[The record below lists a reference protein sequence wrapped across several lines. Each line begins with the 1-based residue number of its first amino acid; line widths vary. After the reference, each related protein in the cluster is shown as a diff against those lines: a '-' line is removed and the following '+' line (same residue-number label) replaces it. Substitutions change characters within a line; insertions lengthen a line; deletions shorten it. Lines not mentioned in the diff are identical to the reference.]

1 MKANQ
6 ARMYCAALLCSM
18 GMAACGG
25 GYADSAVAT
34 TTTGTTTTA
43 AAPLQTIGGTV
54 AGLSGSLVLQNNL
67 GDNLAVSANGTFTF
81 ATPLP
86 ASSPYSVKLLTQ
98 PAPNLFCS
106 VSNGSGIVASANVTN
121 IGVTCVMLEGGSVQ
135 LGALNLVPEVSTL
148 TSSLISN
155 PLVVATDGIN
165 LYVAGTSLITRV
177 DLATGAVTTL
187 AGVMGSS
194 TALDGNGTVA
204 TFTSPQ
210 GITTDGFNL
219 YVSDTGNNKI
229 RKISPGS
236 GTLANMTSANA
247 VVSSLTGLADT
258 QSLPGWQD
266 GAASSATFQGANGIT
281 TDGVNLYVGD
291 FYNCKIRKIAPSSG
305 TLATMTSATAVVSSL
320 TGSDNTRAHCGA
332 LDGTGTSATFAG
344 AYAITTDGL
353 NLYVVDQDNLKI
365 RKIAPSSGTLAAM
378 TSATAVVSSLTG
390 LTSTAGAN
398 RGLQDGVGSAATFY
412 LPMGIATDGSSLF
425 VVEFASNKVRKLT
438 PTSGTLANMTNA
450 TALVSSLTGTAD
462 VATSA
467 GSADGPA
474 ATASFNLPAGITTD
488 GVSLYVTDSANGSVR
503 RIQ

>member
-1 MKANQ
+1 
-6 ARMYCAALLCSM
+6 
-18 GMAACGG
+18 
-25 GYADSAVAT
+25 
-34 TTTGTTTTA
+34 
-43 AAPLQTIGGTV
+43 V
-54 AGLSGSLVLQNNL
+54 AGLNGNLVLQNNL
-67 GDNLAVSANGTFTF
+67 GDNLAVSANGTITF
-81 ATPLP
+81 ATLLT

-98 PAPNLFCS
+98 PAPNLFCT
-106 VSNGSGIVASANVTN
+106 VSNGTGVVASANVTN

-135 LGALNLVPEVSTL
+135 LGALNLVPKVSAL

-229 RKISPGS
+229 RKISPAS

-281 TDGVNLYVGD
+281 TDGINLYVGD

-320 TGSDNTRAHCGA
+320 TG
-332 LDGTGTSATFAG
+332 
-344 AYAITTDGL
+344 
-353 NLYVVDQDNLKI
+353 
-365 RKIAPSSGTLAAM
+365 
-378 TSATAVVSSLTG
+378 

-398 RGLQDGVGSAATFY
+398 RDLQDGVGNAATFY

-425 VVEFASNKVRKLT
+425 VVEFASNMVRKLT
-438 PTSGTLANMTNA
+438 PTSGTLPNMTNA
-450 TALVSSLTGTAD
+450 TALVSSLTGIAD
-462 VATSA
+462 VATAA

-474 ATASFNLPAGITTD
+474 ATASFNRPAGITTD